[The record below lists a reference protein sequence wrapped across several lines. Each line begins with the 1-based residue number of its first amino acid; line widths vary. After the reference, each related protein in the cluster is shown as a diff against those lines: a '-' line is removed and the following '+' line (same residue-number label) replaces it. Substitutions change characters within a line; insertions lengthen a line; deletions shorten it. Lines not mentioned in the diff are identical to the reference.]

1 MKGGKYFCINCFEDE
16 NIRNFIKSNGKHI
29 KNEVFKCNFCQVPD
43 WKHNEKYDIKDYD
56 KKLLTEEIYVIKQD
70 VLNEKI
76 IGIINEH
83 FKYIES
89 LRYDEEHG
97 LLNLI
102 DILSDKLFYGEM
114 SDILIKLAK
123 YDFIEFKEFPFNENI
138 QSEYTDESKQNFNSR
153 EKHWIRCWKQK
164 ENISWSEIKEHTKH
178 KARYFDHKKSTFNLS
193 QALEPFEKIYKSLQ
207 VNSEIKKIYRAR
219 VITPRNFELEINKAL
234 EKNPKKTKKDIL
246 CDLLGK
252 APKEVAKNNRF
263 SPIGI
268 SYGYFSFD
276 EKTAI
281 YEVRAELTKEL
292 AIGTFEIEE
301 KLFLV
306 DFRKLY
312 SLSSEIYEKNLNP
325 FDKENFNIL
334 LTDIYEFITDI
345 SKPIND
351 NDILLEYVPT
361 QIMAE
366 YIWSLGYDGFIF
378 DSSQNKD
385 GENLVLFGD
394 NPKYLSHKFIK
405 ITKKHIE
412 YRYEKIK

>member
-1 MKGGKYFCINCFEDE
+1 MEDGKYFCINCFEDE

-29 KNEVFKCNFCQVPD
+29 KNEVFKCKFCQVPD
-43 WKHNEKYDIKDYD
+43 GEHNENYEIKDYD

-70 VLNEKI
+70 LLNEKI
-76 IGIINEH
+76 IEIINEH
-83 FKYIES
+83 FEFIQSPIYNGEN
-89 LRYDEEHG
+89 G

-114 SDILIKLAK
+114 SDVLIKLAK
-123 YDFIEFKEFPFNENI
+123 YDFIKYKDFPFNE
-138 QSEYTDESKQNFNSR
+138 SEKKEYTNKSKNDYTSQ
-153 EKHWIRCWKQK
+153 EIYWINCWKQK
-164 ENISWSEIKEHTKH
+164 ENISWNEFKEHTKYN
-178 KARYFDHKKSTFNLS
+178 ARYFDHKKSTFNLT
-193 QALEPFEKIYKSLQ
+193 QTLEPFNKIYKSLQ
-207 VNSEIKKIYRAR
+207 RNLEIKKVYRAR
-219 VITPRNFELEINKAL
+219 IITRKKLNQEIEEVLA
-234 EKNPKKTKKDIL
+234 KKSKKSEENIL
-246 CDLLGK
+246 SDLLGK
-252 APKEVAKNNRF
+252 APKEAAKNNRF

-301 KLFLV
+301 KLSLV

-312 SLSSEIYEKNLNP
+312 SLSSELYEKNLNP

-334 LTDIYEFITDI
+334 ITDIYEFIKDI
-345 SKPIND
+345 SKPINE
-351 NDILLEYVPT
+351 NDTLLEYVPT

-366 YIWSLGYDGFIF
+366 YILSLDYDGFIF

-394 NPKYLSHKFIK
+394 NPNYLSHKFIK
-405 ITKKHIE
+405 IT
-412 YRYEKIK
+412 EKNINYTYKEI